1 MTKCILLSFEYD
13 RQADGRKSLGNASIL
28 ASLVS
33 NKISVRNIII
43 AVNNDDFYIDQLTEE
58 IIANIQKSELSGDDC
73 FVCFGVYVWN
83 EEYIHA
89 LIKQVKQKTNA
100 TIVLGGPQVSYA
112 QKGELESAYPA
123 VDFFIRGYGEKALIS
138 VIHGQHENFAGVHK
152 AGQPDKGLQAD
163 HRLEDLPSP
172 YLTGSLPIV
181 SSIHWETQRGCPYA
195 CEFCQHKSADNRHKV
210 KTFSY
215 ERLEE
220 EARLFALA
228 NVKRISVLDPIFHHK
243 EEHALRVLQILKDAG
258 VKAEISLQCRLEML
272 TDDFLDAL
280 DGLKVDLEFGLQTA
294 IRSESLLI
302 RRGNNMKIAA
312 QKLKQLKLRQIPF
325 EISLIYGLPSQ
336 TLASFKYSIDWC
348 HRHGVT
354 RIKAWPL
361 MLLRGT
367 PLYGKKEEFGFVES
381 EGAIPRVIQNNTC
394 GFEDNQKMSVLADQ
408 LNLGQLDPNHLLI
421 PHYGEENH
429 AIFYRA

>member
-1 MTKCILLSFEYD
+1 MKKAILLSLEVD

-28 ASLVS
+28 ASLDSHNIPV
-33 NKISVRNIII
+33 KNIII
-43 AVNNDDFYIDQLTEE
+43 AVNSDKFDINRITEE
-58 IIANIQKSELSGDDC
+58 VISDIKTSKLSGDGC
-73 FVCFGVYVWN
+73 FVCLGLYVWN
-83 EEYIHA
+83 EEFSQT
-89 LIKQVKQKTNA
+89 LIRQVKQKTNA
-100 TIVLGGPQVSYA
+100 TIILGGPQVSYA
-112 QKGELESAYPA
+112 SKGKLEAAYPGA
-123 VDFFIRGYGEKALIS
+123 DIFIRGYGEKALVAAIE
-138 VIHGQHENFAGVHK
+138 GQHENVAGIHL
-152 AGQPDKGLQAD
+152 AGLPDKGLQAD
-163 HRLEDLPSP
+163 HSLEDLPSP
-172 YLTGSLPIV
+172 YITGLLPIV
-181 SSIHWETQRGCPYA
+181 DSIHWETQRGCPYA

-220 EARLFALA
+220 EARLFAQA
-228 NVKRISVLDPIFHHK
+228 NVKRISILDPIFHHS
-243 EEHALRVLQILKDAG
+243 EGHALRVLQILKDAG

-280 DGLKVDLEFGLQTA
+280 NGLRVDLEFGLQTA

-312 QKLKQLKLRQIPF
+312 QKLKQLKQRQIPF

-336 TLASFKYSIDWC
+336 TLESFKRSIDWC
-348 HRHGVT
+348 HQHGVT

-367 PLYGKKEEFGFVES
+367 ALYERKEEFGFVES
-381 EGAIPRVIQNNTC
+381 DEAIPLVIQSNTC
-394 GFEDNQKMSVLADQ
+394 SIEDNKKMAELANQ
-408 LNLGQLDPNHLLI
+408 LNLGQLEPNHLLA
-421 PHYGEENH
+421 PEYGVEQD

>member
-1 MTKCILLSFEYD
+1 M
-13 RQADGRKSLGNASIL
+13 GNASIL

-33 NKISVRNIII
+33 NKILVKNITI
-43 AVNNDDFYIDQLTEE
+43 AVNNDDFNIKKLTEE
-58 IIANIQKSELSGDDC
+58 IIIEIQKSELSGDDC
-73 FVCFGVYVWN
+73 YVCVGVYIWN

-89 LIKQVKQKTNA
+89 LTRQVKQKTNA
-100 TIVLGGPQVSYA
+100 SIVLGGPQVSYA
-112 QKGELESAYPA
+112 QQGELESAYPG

-138 VIHGQHENFAGVHK
+138 VIRGQHENFSGVHQ
-152 AGQPDKGLQAD
+152 AGQPDKELQAD
-163 HRLEDLPSP
+163 HQLEDLPSP

-220 EARLFALA
+220 EARLFAQA
-228 NVKRISVLDPIFHHK
+228 NVKRISVLDPIFHHSEK
-243 EEHALRVLQILKDAG
+243 HSLRVLQILKDAG

-302 RRGNNMKIAA
+302 RRGNNMKVAA
-312 QKLKQLKLRQIPF
+312 QKLKRLKLRQIPF

-336 TLASFKYSIDWC
+336 TLVSFKHSIDWC
-348 HRHGVT
+348 HQHGVT

-367 PLYGKKEEFGFVES
+367 ALYSKKEEFGFVES
-381 EGAIPRVIQNNTC
+381 DEAIPRVIQSNTC
-394 GFEDNQKMSVLADQ
+394 SRAENQKMAELANQ
-408 LNLGQLDPNHLLI
+408 LNLGQLDPTYMLAH
-421 PHYGEENH
+421 HYREENH